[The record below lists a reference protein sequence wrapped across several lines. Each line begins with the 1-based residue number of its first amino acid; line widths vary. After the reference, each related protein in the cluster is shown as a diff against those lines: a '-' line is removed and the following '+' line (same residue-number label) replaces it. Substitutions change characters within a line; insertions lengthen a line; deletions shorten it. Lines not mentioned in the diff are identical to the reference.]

1 MRKKVWSKP
10 ECSRVALVPAEA
22 AGGQGGGGGCGNCKT
37 SSSTGGPHQQ
47 ATCKVIGF
55 CKAVTS

>member
-22 AGGQGGGGGCGNCKT
+22 AGGHGGGGGCGNCKT
-37 SSSTGGPHQQ
+37 SSTGGPHH
-47 ATCKVIGF
+47 AAVCHVVGTCKVTF
-55 CKAVTS
+55 S